1 MEKHVTEMKSLPYGR
16 GPAFVRSSTITM
28 KVCLKFTLLLI
39 AAAGLASAE
48 FRRIELEV
56 RDMDCA
62 SCVVSLRNSLKKIKG
77 IESADLS
84 PERGSAILTL
94 LADNKISLDR
104 VRDAIKGAG
113 FTPRMATVIV
123 RGKAIT
129 DQGKWEFE
137 VEGLHQTYLLVASD
151 DKLIG
156 ELKKGG
162 LMTIEATAPHQLDP
176 HSQQSLQVRKLILP

>member
-1 MEKHVTEMKSLPYGR
+1 MKLSL
-16 GPAFVRSSTITM
+16 I
-28 KVCLKFTLLLI
+28 FTLL
-39 AAAGLASAE
+39 AVFATGLANAE

-77 IESADLS
+77 VESADLS
-84 PERGSAILTL
+84 PERGTAILTL
-94 LADNKISLDR
+94 LPENKISLDR

-113 FTPRMATVIV
+113 FTPRTATVIV

-137 VEGLHQTYLLVASD
+137 VEGLNQKYLLAVSEE
-151 DKLIG
+151 KLIG
-156 ELKKGG
+156 DLQKGG
-162 LMTIEATAPHQLDP
+162 LIMIEATSPHQSDP
-176 HSQQSLQVRKLILP
+176 HSQQSLQVKKLILP